1 MDNPTESHVVL
12 IVEDD
17 PDIRDT
23 LQDILDY
30 EGYNPVGVA
39 DGREALDWLKEHPA
53 PCLILLDLMMP
64 RMSGWEFRTRQQQE
78 PSLRSVPVVLVSG
91 LGDTASEARRLQAT
105 AYLNKPINMKALLET
120 VRTYC

>member
-1 MDNPTESHVVL
+1 MVSPPDSHVVL

-30 EGYNPVGVA
+30 EGFTPVGVA
-39 DGREALDWLKEHPA
+39 DGREALDWLEAHPA

-64 RMSGWEFRTRQQQE
+64 RMSGWEFRARQQQE
-78 PSLRSVPVVLVSG
+78 PALSDVPVVLVSG
-91 LGDTASEARRLQAT
+91 VGDAATEARRLQAT